1 MNFKELNT
9 RLPKKALL
17 FCTIS
22 LLLFSIFSSKYFREQ
37 PSVQNEEKK
46 LEQYIHKQQ
55 ENYERF
61 LGDSQL
67 MRRLVQQTESLDEFK
82 KIAGKDY
89 GIFLFAE
96 TISGEQEMLF
106 WNNQK
111 ITPPQAEYSLKDGE
125 YFRKLSNGHYL
136 VVKTTVSLSNM
147 SNNVIAYAMIP
158 IRYEYDFPNS
168 NYLQTHF
175 TYDRSAVNRISISD
189 IKTPYLIHSLHSKP
203 LFYISP
209 KAYTSITEVDPLT
222 SFLRIC
228 SFILL
233 LAYIYFVTEAISKK
247 RSSLKGILFL
257 SLSLL
262 TVRIVLYFFPGIF
275 SFRQFELFDPTIYG
289 NFYIKLNQSLGDLL
303 INTVFFC
310 WIIVYAWHTI
320 GSLKLL
326 PRLTP
331 KKRILIAGVVALFLL
346 IISTFQYANII
357 RSLVADSKI
366 SFNVIDFFSLDIYTV
381 VGFVVLALL
390 SLSYY
395 YFTRILFRFILSA
408 FKNKEIYIYF
418 ALAFGGLLLLTF
430 RSDNSIILFHLPVL
444 LWLLI
449 YTLILSQEGFI
460 INRFRITVAG
470 ILFWIFIFSVSLAA
484 LILKE
489 NNQKELRI
497 RKSIA
502 EKHDQLT
509 DPAAEQTLKIA
520 LAFLDND
527 FLRDNFNRFQN
538 RTENRIIRDSI
549 ISKNFGGYIIKYDT
563 RIFVFDSQDASVNN
577 DDPLTFAEL
586 NNLFSV
592 QSKPT
597 GTPDLNYHETSYDQ
611 FTYITKRSVADSI
624 KIGSFFI
631 VSTPKQYSSDALY
644 PELFRNINQINSEN
658 SPVYSH
664 AVYKNNVLI
673 SASNKYPFRISLKQN
688 EVPQKE
694 FEYRTNE
701 DHKELWYKASND
713 KIVVIAKK
721 QNSLI
726 ESITLFSYLFCAFL
740 FMVGLLQVIS
750 IILKTAI
757 DKHAFTVF
765 WQLNIRSQVH
775 STIIFISILSFLII
789 GIATISFFV
798 SRYNRNNID
807 KLSRTAGI
815 MVKEMQK
822 QATDFGTFDDVIRI
836 YDSVTND
843 NLQNLIDEV
852 SDIHDVDVNVYDT
865 AGNLYVS
872 SEAEVYEKG
881 LLSTKMHPEAFYHL
895 NRLRQVQYVQEETLS
910 SLHYLSI
917 YATVRRVED
926 GTVLAYLNIPYFLSQ
941 IDINQEISNF
951 LVTIINLNAFI
962 FLIAGIIALFITNKI
977 TRSFSV
983 IGDKMKEIRLGKTN
997 EEIIWNR
1004 NDEIGE
1010 LVLQYN
1016 KMVHQLEQ
1024 SAVALAKS
1032 EREGAWREM
1041 ARQVAHEIKNP
1052 LTPMKLSIQYLQK
1065 AIHKNQSN
1073 VKELTTNVA
1082 NTLVEQIDHLSK
1094 IAADFAR
1101 FANIGTTQLETFDLH
1116 QVLENLKDLYN
1127 ANPKIELSWKK
1138 AEGRII
1144 LRADKTHMNR
1154 LFTNLL
1160 TNSIDA
1166 CINGKTCKIDII
1178 EEKGEEEIIIQ
1189 IRDNGEGIPDEM
1201 RSKIFTPN
1209 FTTKSSGTG
1218 LGLAMCKSIV
1228 EQSGGKIWFQTEQ
1241 GKGSTFFV
1249 QLPMTI

>member
-1 MNFKELNT
+1 M
-9 RLPKKALL
+9 
-17 FCTIS
+17 
-22 LLLFSIFSSKYFREQ
+22 Q
-37 PSVQNEEKK
+37 PSVKNEEKR
-46 LEQYIHKQQ
+46 LEHYIHKQQ
-55 ENYERF
+55 KNFERF
-61 LGDSQL
+61 LADSQL
-67 MRRLVQQTESLDEFK
+67 MRRLVQQTEPLDEFK
-82 KIAGKDY
+82 RIADKDY
-89 GIFLFAE
+89 GIFIFAE
-96 TISGEQEMLF
+96 TISGDYEMLF

-111 ITPPQAEYSLKDGE
+111 ILPPRSGYSMEDGE
-125 YFRKLSNGHYL
+125 YFRKLSNGSYL
-136 VVKTTVSLSNM
+136 VVKRTVRLSKM

-168 NYLQTHF
+168 HYLQTHF
-175 TYDRSAVNRISISD
+175 TYDKSAVNRISISD
-189 IKTPYLIHSLHSKP
+189 KKTPYIIHSLNGKP
-203 LFYISP
+203 LFYIAH
-209 KAYTSITEVDPLT
+209 KAFTPIREADPIT

-233 LAYIYFVTEAISKK
+233 LAYIHFVTEAITKN
-247 RSSLKGILFL
+247 RGPLKGILFL
-257 SLSLL
+257 SLCLL
-262 TVRIVLYFFPGIF
+262 VVRIVLYFFPGIF
-275 SFRQFELFDPTIYG
+275 FFRQFELFDPTIYG
-289 NFYIKLNQSLGDLL
+289 NYYNKLNQSLGDLL

-310 WIIVYAWHTI
+310 WIVVYAWHTI
-320 GSLKLL
+320 GALKAVSHFMYG
-326 PRLTP
+326 
-331 KKRILIAGVVALFLL
+331 KRILLAGIAALLLL
-346 IISTFQYANII
+346 IVSTFQYANII
-357 RSLVADSKI
+357 RSLIADSKI
-366 SFNVIDFFSLDIYTV
+366 SFNVIDFFSLDIYTI

-395 YFTRILFRFILSA
+395 YFTRILFRFILPA
-408 FKNKEIYIYF
+408 FKNKMVYVYF
-418 ALAFGGLLLLTF
+418 ALALGGLILLTF
-430 RSDNSIILFHLPVL
+430 RSGNSIILFHLPVL

-449 YTLILSQEGFI
+449 YTVILSQEKFI

-489 NNQKELRI
+489 NNQKELSI

-527 FLRDNFNRFQN
+527 FLAGNFHRFQN
-538 RTENRIIRDSI
+538 PTANRLIRDSI

-563 RIFVFDSQDASVNN
+563 RIFLFDSMNASINN

-597 GTPDLNYHETSYDQ
+597 GTPDLSYHETSYDQ
-611 FTYITKRSVADSI
+611 FTYITKRNISDTARV
-624 KIGSFFI
+624 GTFFI

-644 PELFRNINQINSEN
+644 PELFRNIDQMSAEN

-664 AVYKNNVLI
+664 AVYKRNVLI
-673 SASNKYPFRISLKQN
+673 SASNKYPFPINLIQN
-688 EVPQKE
+688 EIPQNE
-694 FEYRTNE
+694 FENRVNE
-701 DHKELWYKASND
+701 DYNELWYKASNN

-740 FMVGLLQVIS
+740 FMVGLLQIIS
-750 IILKTAI
+750 IVLQAAN
-757 DKHAFTVF
+757 DKHALTAF

-789 GIATISFFV
+789 GIATISFFI
-798 SRYNRNNID
+798 SRYNRNNVD

-815 MVKEMQK
+815 MVKDMQK
-822 QATDFGTFDDVIRI
+822 QAADFGTFDDVIRI
-836 YDSVTND
+836 YDSVTNN
-843 NLQNLIDEV
+843 NLQNLINEV
-852 SDIHDVDVNVYDT
+852 ADIHDVDVNVYDT

-872 SEAEVYEKG
+872 SEAEVYKKG
-881 LLSTKMHPEAFYHL
+881 LLSTKMHPEAYYHL
-895 NRLRQVQYVQEETLS
+895 NRLRQVQYVQDETLS

-917 YATVRRVED
+917 YATVRREDD

-962 FLIAGIIALFITNKI
+962 FLIAGVIALFITNKI

-997 EEIIWNR
+997 EEIVWNR

-1101 FANIGTTQLETFDLH
+1101 FANIGTTQLETFDIH
-1116 QVLENLKDLYN
+1116 QVLESLKDLYSS
-1127 ANPKIELSWKK
+1127 NPKVELSWKK
-1138 AEGRII
+1138 AEGKII

-1166 CINGKTCKIDII
+1166 CTNESICKIDII
-1178 EEKGEEEIIIQ
+1178 EETREKEIVIQ
-1189 IRDNGEGIPDEM
+1189 IRDNGVGIPEEM
-1201 RSKIFTPN
+1201 QSKIFTPN

-1228 EQSGGKIWFQTEQ
+1228 EQTGGEIWFETDH
-1241 GKGSTFFV
+1241 GNGSSFFV
-1249 QLPMTI
+1249 LLPIIT

>member
-1 MNFKELNT
+1 MKLQKINT
-9 RLPKKALL
+9 SFSKRTLL
-17 FCTIS
+17 FSASI
-22 LLLFSIFSSKYFREQ
+22 LLLFSFFTSTYFRVQ
-37 PSVQNEEKK
+37 PSIQNEGKK

-55 ENYERF
+55 KNYERF
-61 LGDSQL
+61 LADSQL
-67 MRRLVQQTESLDEFK
+67 MRRLVQQIEPLEEFK
-82 KIAGKDY
+82 RIADKDY

-96 TISGEQEMLF
+96 TITGDQEMLF

-111 ITPPQAEYSLKDGE
+111 IIPPHADYSLEDGE

-136 VVKTTVSLSNM
+136 VVKRTVRLSNM

-175 TYDRSAVNRISISD
+175 TYNRSAVNKISISD
-189 IKTPYLIHSLHSKP
+189 KETPHVIHSLNDKP
-203 LFYISP
+203 LFYIAH
-209 KAYTSITEVDPLT
+209 KAYTPIREADSITF
-222 SFLRIC
+222 FLRIC

-233 LAYIYFVTEAISKK
+233 LAYLHFVTETITKS

-262 TVRIVLYFFPGIF
+262 VVRIALYFFPGIF
-275 SFRQFELFDPTIYG
+275 FFRQFELFDPTIYG
-289 NFYIKLNQSLGDLL
+289 NYYSKLNQSLGDLL
-303 INTVFFC
+303 INTILFC
-310 WIIVYAWHTI
+310 WFVVYAWHTV
-320 GSLKLL
+320 GSLKPLPHFKYKKGILL
-326 PRLTP
+326 
-331 KKRILIAGVVALFLL
+331 AGIGTILFL
-346 IISTFQYANII
+346 IVSTFQYANVI
-357 RSLVADSKI
+357 RSLIADSKI

-395 YFTRILFRFILSA
+395 YFTRILFSFILPA
-408 FKNKEIYIYF
+408 FKSKMIHIYF
-418 ALAFGGLLLLTF
+418 ALAFGGLILLTF
-430 RSDNSIILFHLPVL
+430 RSGNSIILFHLPVL
-444 LWLLI
+444 LWLFI
-449 YTLILSQEGFI
+449 YTLILTQEKFI

-470 ILFWIFIFSVSLAA
+470 ILFWIFIFSVSLTA
-484 LILKE
+484 LILQE

-502 EKHDQLT
+502 EKLDQLT

-527 FLRDNFNRFQN
+527 FLADNFHRFQN
-538 RTENRIIRDSI
+538 PTENRLIRDSI

-563 RIFVFDSQDASVNN
+563 RIFVFNSQNAGVNN
-577 DDPLTFAEL
+577 DDSLTFAEL

-592 QSKPT
+592 QSVPT

-611 FTYITKRSVADSI
+611 FNYITKRSITDSV
-624 KIGSFFI
+624 KVGTLFI
-631 VSTPKQYSSDALY
+631 VSTPKQYNSDALY
-644 PELFRNINQINSEN
+644 PELFRNSNQINAEN

-664 AVYKNNVLI
+664 AVYKKNVLI
-673 SASNKYPFRISLKQN
+673 SASNKYPFQINLTQIEIPQN
-688 EVPQKE
+688 EYE
-694 FEYRTNE
+694 NRTNV
-701 DHKELWYKASND
+701 DYDELWYKASND
-713 KIVVIAKK
+713 KVVVIAKN

-740 FMVGLLQVIS
+740 FMVGLLQIIS
-750 IILKTAI
+750 LILKAAN
-757 DKHAFTVF
+757 DKHAITVF

-789 GIATISFFV
+789 GIATISFFII
-798 SRYNRNNID
+798 RYNRNNVD
-807 KLSRTAGI
+807 KLSRTSGI
-815 MVKEMQK
+815 MIKEMQK
-822 QATDFGTFDDVIRI
+822 QASDFGTFDDVINI
-836 YDSVTND
+836 YDSVTNN
-843 NLQNLIDEV
+843 NLQNLINEV
-852 SDIHDVDVNVYDT
+852 ADIHDVDVNVYDT
-865 AGNLYVS
+865 SGNLYVS
-872 SEAEVYEKG
+872 SEAEVYKKG
-881 LLSTKMHPEAFYHL
+881 LLSTKMHPEAYYHL

-917 YATVRRVED
+917 YATVRRED
-926 GTVLAYLNIPYFLSQ
+926 DGKVLAYLNIPYFLSQ

-962 FLIAGIIALFITNKI
+962 YLIAGVIALFITNKI

-983 IGDKMKEIRLGKTN
+983 IGDKMKEIQLGKTN
-997 EEIIWNR
+997 EEIVWNR

-1016 KMVHQLEQ
+1016 KMVHQLER
-1024 SAVALAKS
+1024 SAAALAKS

-1073 VKELTTNVA
+1073 VKALTTNVA

-1116 QVLENLKDLYN
+1116 QVLETLKDLYST
-1127 ANPKIELSWKK
+1127 NPGVKLNWIKTEEK
-1138 AEGRII
+1138 II

-1166 CINGKTCKIDII
+1166 CTNRTTCKIDII
-1178 EEKGEEEIIIQ
+1178 EEKRGQEIVIQ
-1189 IRDNGEGIPDEM
+1189 IRDNGEGIPEEM
-1201 RSKIFTPN
+1201 RSKIFAPN

-1228 EQSGGKIWFQTEQ
+1228 DQTGGEIWFQTEQ
-1241 GKGSTFFV
+1241 GKGSSFFV
-1249 QLPMTI
+1249 QLPVIM